1 MRKFLS
7 IACVVAAVVTTAHQP
22 LHAETGSAEDLGV
35 MRMSLKDVVK
45 PRIGF
50 QGQTQAAG
58 TPNEAGVGGFL
69 PLVVNDNSVV
79 FFDALANVNV
89 ADFKNYSSIIN
100 TTVAGT
106 TISTSSRLGYRWL
119 NRDRSWMLGLN
130 AGYDSRP
137 IATGYAEKGVKVSDQ
152 RSVFFQQVAV
162 NAEAVSDTW
171 NVNAFALLPI
181 GETLAKLNNVYT
193 ASSLNTYG
201 FDVGYFI
208 TPVLNASLGY
218 YYQSGDLGTAEGSGV
233 LGRLAYEMTSGVS
246 AGLSVSYDD
255 AFATRVSA
263 DFEVRLGGPKTTALR
278 NDVRQ
283 QPVINALLK
292 TPDHRDVRVGEPTDW
307 CVAFAGEQCII
318 FVDYSSL

>member
-1 MRKFLS
+1 MLRFLPMV
-7 IACVVAAVVTTAHQP
+7 CLGVAVATAHLP
-22 LHAETGSAEDLGV
+22 RPALAGSAEDLGV
-35 MRMSLKDVVK
+35 MSISLKDVVK

-58 TPNEAGVGGFL
+58 TPNEVGIGGFL
-69 PLVVNDNSVV
+69 PLMIGDNSVF

-106 TISTSSRLGYRWL
+106 TVSTSSRLGYRWL
-119 NRDRSWMLGLN
+119 TRDRSWMVGLN

-137 IATGYAEKGVKVSDQ
+137 MATGYAERGVKVRDQ

-162 NAEAVSDTW
+162 NAEAVSETW
-171 NVNAFALLPI
+171 NFNAFALIPV
-181 GETLAKLNNVYT
+181 GETLSKLNNVYT

-208 TPVLNASLGY
+208 SPALNGSVGY
-218 YYQSGDLGTAEGSGV
+218 YYQRGDLGTAEGSGV
-233 LGRLAYEMTSGVS
+233 LGRLAYEITSGLT
-246 AGLSVSYDD
+246 AGINVSYDD

-263 DFEVRLGGPKTTALR
+263 DFNVRFGGAKSTSERKA
-278 NDVRQ
+278 VQQ
-283 QPVINALLK
+283 QPVLNALSK
-292 TPDHRDVRVGEPTDW
+292 TPGHRDVRVGEPTDW
-307 CVAFAGEQCII
+307 CVAFSGDQCII
-318 FVDYSSL
+318 FVDYSRL